1 MAKQLDENSQ
11 IQISIKTLAGIAAL
25 IFTLVGMW
33 FTLFF
38 SLPCFLKAQDFI
50 GDEDFNSKT
59 SKGIV
64 VIEFWAE
71 WNSNNEV
78 DFLNSLKDCKA
89 YKLCIVK
96 NSKLKT
102 RFNIMTIPT
111 VIVLNNGTE
120 EERFLPNIMMQLEA
134 DKKKVQ
140 KSIDQIIL
148 SKFQ

>member
-1 MAKQLDENSQ
+1 MADSTSASALGSTYFFCKSFSKDPAFTP
-11 IQISIKTLAGIAAL
+11 TLIGTSKSLAAEITSL
-25 IFTLVGMW
+25 I
-33 FTLFF
+33 FF

-96 NSKLKT
+96 NSKLK
-102 RFNIMTIPT
+102 RN
-111 VIVLNNGTE
+111 L
-120 EERFLPNIMMQLEA
+120 
-134 DKKKVQ
+134 KKG
-140 KSIDQIIL
+140 I
-148 SKFQ
+148 F

>member
-1 MAKQLDENSQ
+1 MKDWSDR
-11 IQISIKTLAGIAAL
+11 IL
-25 IFTLVGMW
+25 IFVIVIMTLI
-33 FTLFF
+33 FF

-64 VIEFWAE
+64 VVEFWAE

-96 NSKLKT
+96 NNKLKT

-120 EERFLPNIMMQLEA
+120 EERFLPNIMMQLQA

-140 KSIDQIIL
+140 KSIDKIIL